1 MSTHLQTIQRLQ
13 NELAIANAK
22 IHQLQQENVSLR
34 KQVSSEP
41 TPTANSNPPSEST
54 PPPPNVHAPPAM
66 MLLLPLLYPHNYG
79 KDRDIQKFLSHIL
92 ILGKTPTT
100 KVSKLPNPKP
110 KHSLAAIARQFS
122 SPTAPSS
129 FKFIHVPI
137 HRRLPIHQLR
147 ANLRELH
154 INARR
159 ILDIQYSDRNVG
171 SFLIHTCFESELR
184 SQLYKH
190 KITIRDEFDPLSPSI
205 SHDPALLNESI
216 ERKTKLARHVFLQ
229 RLGSAF
235 RRLKAPL
242 YNAVTNYFLQSGLI
256 DLNFLKSFDLAPP
269 LLDRI

>member
-1 MSTHLQTIQRLQ
+1 MDKREIS
-13 NELAIANAK
+13 AIANFA
-22 IHQLQQENVSLR
+22 LLSL
-34 KQVSSEP
+34 S
-41 TPTANSNPPSEST
+41 A
-54 PPPPNVHAPPAM
+54 
-66 MLLLPLLYPHNYG
+66 G

-159 ILDIQYSDRNVG
+159 ILDIQYSDRNVV